1 MMGRGRRVRLAL
13 PAAAA
18 LLVWAIA
25 LGCSPARS
33 PSAAAPAARTSTAET
48 TPPTGASSNGTTVDP
63 RRLHVVL
70 LNGGGTRSGNYQSH
84 VLHLRA
90 LLEVLERAGVP
101 EENVTIF
108 ASDGDDPA
116 PDLAVRELLPEGEGW
131 LLAGTPVESALGR
144 PMEYVST
151 TIDGHS
157 LRPAT
162 QAELDAWFSSEATRL
177 EPGDTLLFYVTDHGT
192 KDREDP
198 TNNKITLWGNGE
210 SLSVR
215 ELRPMLARL
224 DPGVCVVL
232 LMSQCFSGGFA
243 HLARRDEQ
251 LDALPDGAFCGYFSS
266 TDDRPAYGCYPE
278 NLGADNVGHSVR
290 FIEAL
295 AAHGSFPA
303 AHAHTLVHDL
313 TPDVPLRTS
322 DVQLARLLERAA
334 QARGETL
341 EAYADSL
348 LREAWRDPER
358 WEAQIRLL
366 DRMGQSLGFASPR
379 SLAEVDARLARLPEV
394 ADPIASHADAWEG
407 SLDDATRANLS
418 RFLDAH
424 PEWRARVT
432 PAATRSLEPDEA
444 RELGTELLRELA
456 PFTER
461 DERTRARLATLR
473 ERAELASDVSYRMEV
488 REAGLLRMRALLLRI
503 AAELYLERNGTPE
516 EREAFAEL
524 ARCEDLVLDVGER
537 TAVPE
542 PREDFPAYEEDVEL
556 ARAVLPAWMGIQFGP
571 PAERLRREHGL
582 ADGAVAVR
590 IVYPG
595 SPAEAAGLEVG
606 DVLLGPPDNPF
617 SEPRQVREWTM
628 LQTPGEAREIEV
640 LHEGRVVRRTLV
652 PGEHPGKFPELPS
665 PPRVGREAPP
675 LRLTQYRGEPPTSLA
690 NGEPHLLFFWATW
703 CKPCK
708 ASVPE
713 LLAFAEER
721 GVQVVSITDEDTE
734 QLDRFFAGR
743 TDGDFPALVARDPKR
758 ETFLAY
764 GVSGTPTFVLV
775 DGDGIVRSVSTGYT
789 PAKGL
794 AIEGWRWAGRP
805 AG

>member
-13 PAAAA
+13 LAAAA
-18 LLVWAIA
+18 LLAWGVP
-25 LGCSPARS
+25 LGCAPARS
-33 PSAAAPAARTSTAET
+33 TSAAAPAARAAAAGPTSGPEAS
-48 TPPTGASSNGTTVDP
+48 PGAPAADP

-70 LNGGGTRSGNYQSH
+70 LNGGGSRAGNYQSH

-101 EENVTIF
+101 EENVTVF

-116 PDLAVRELLPEGEGW
+116 ADLAVRELRPEGEGW
-131 LLAGTPVESALGR
+131 LLEGTPVEATLGR

-151 TIDGHS
+151 TLDGHS

-162 QAELDAWFSSEATRL
+162 SGALDAWFSSEGARL
-177 EPGDTLLFYVTDHGT
+177 APGDTLLFYVTDHGT
-192 KDREDP
+192 KNREDP

-215 ELRPMLARL
+215 ELRALLARL
-224 DPGVCVVL
+224 DPGVRVVL

-243 HLARRDEQ
+243 HLARRDEE
-251 LDALPDGAFCGYFSS
+251 LDALPEGVFCGYFSS

-295 AAHGSFPA
+295 AANGSFPA
-303 AHAHTLVHDL
+303 AHAHTLVYDL

-322 DVQLARLLERAA
+322 DVQLERLLERAA
-334 QARGETL
+334 QERGESL
-341 EAYADSL
+341 DAYADAL
-348 LREAWRDPER
+348 LREAWRDPGR

-379 SLAEVDARLARLPEV
+379 SLAEVDGRLERLPEV

-407 SLDDATRANLS
+407 SLDDATRANLA

-424 PEWRARVT
+424 PEWKPRVA
-432 PAATRSLEPDEA
+432 PAATRSLAPDEA
-444 RELGTELLRELA
+444 RELGSELLRELA

-461 DERTRARLATLR
+461 DERTRTRLATLR
-473 ERAELASDVSYRMEV
+473 ERAEVASDVSYRMEV

-503 AAELYLERNGTPE
+503 AGEVYLERDGTPE
-516 EREAFAEL
+516 ERAAFAEL
-524 ARCEDLVLDVGER
+524 GRCEDLALDVGEA

-542 PREDFPAYEEDVEL
+542 PREEFPAYEEDVEL
-556 ARAVLPAWMGIQFGP
+556 ARGVLPAWMGIQFAP
-571 PAERLRREHGL
+571 PTERLRREHGL

-606 DVLLGPPDNPF
+606 DVLLGPPGSPF
-617 SEPRQVREWTM
+617 AEPRQVREWTM

-640 LHEGRVVRRTLV
+640 LHEGRVVTRTLV

-665 PPRVGREAPP
+665 PPRVGRAAPP
-675 LRLTQYRGEPPTSLA
+675 LRLTEYRGEPPASLA

-703 CKPCK
+703 CRPCK

-721 GVQVVSITDEDTE
+721 GVEVVSITDEDTE

-743 TDGDFPALVARDPKR
+743 NDGDFPPLVARDPKR
-758 ETFLAY
+758 EAFLAY

-794 AIEGWRWAGRP
+794 AIDGWRWAGRP